1 MSESDYT
8 VVRCLAQ
15 GNFGA
20 VRLCCRNSDGWYV
33 VLKNIAVED
42 MPKEERLAALTE
54 VKVLKG
60 LQHPNIIHYHD
71 SFVQAKDLV
80 IVMEHAGGGSL
91 HEYIKT
97 QPESLPEDT
106 ILKLFVQ
113 VVKALDYIHAR
124 NILHR
129 DLKSHNIFLDTTHK
143 VIKLGD
149 FGISKVVSSQGAQT
163 VVGTPSYMAPEICEG
178 LSYNMKADVWALGCV
193 LYEMASR
200 SRAFEAP
207 SMPALIIKIM
217 EAPVQSLPPMY
228 SGDLQRLVNNM
239 LSREPQQRPSARD
252 ILCNPIVQLPS
263 VHLTVQV
270 LVSVWQAQYCTGDIA
285 YTNVLFVHMSM

>member
-163 VVGTPSYMAPEICEG
+163 VVGTPSYMAPEICEVLRKRVLHLASHCALDAFRCCLLLARMWSNFDSDSNPSLL
-178 LSYNMKADVWALGCV
+178 LSLWFRLLGVWCV
-193 LYEMASR
+193 VLHCR
-200 SRAFEAP
+200 CPICLCCRA
-207 SMPALIIKIM
+207 
-217 EAPVQSLPPMY
+217 Y
-228 SGDLQRLVNNM
+228 
-239 LSREPQQRPSARD
+239 
-252 ILCNPIVQLPS
+252 
-263 VHLTVQV
+263 HT
-270 LVSVWQAQYCTGDIA
+270 T
-285 YTNVLFVHMSM
+285 